1 MILVESIGIAFSQ
14 LWANKIRS
22 TLTLLGMLIGVGSVV
37 GIVSISEGMRRM
49 VYEEFGKLGG
59 ANFIYV
65 VPQEYENKDGRMVP
79 IARFEPLTMKDVKR
93 TQKASDRIEVIL
105 PMLPTGADVRSGKA
119 SFQAEVEGTIPD
131 YVDAYGWNVES
142 GRFLR
147 ESDVSA
153 NRRVAV
159 IGQRVVKEVFGE
171 RQPVGQEI
179 KIRDQRFKV
188 VGVMEDRQIF
198 GQDWGNK
205 IMVPVTTSQ
214 KRLLGVKRI
223 AALFVY
229 TKSPDDAPIV
239 EPLVRKELQRW
250 HGQDAKYEFRSGKGI
265 LDQVEQTILV
275 MKMVTGG
282 IAGIS
287 LLVGG
292 IGIMNIMLVSVTER
306 TREIGIR
313 KALGAR
319 PGTLLAQFVI
329 EAVVLSLF
337 GGALGVG
344 LGISLGLGISAAIEH
359 FAEFPFPSVVSSSS
373 VVLALVV
380 STVIGLFFGIFP
392 AARAARLDPVEA
404 LSFE

>member
-1 MILVESIGIAFSQ
+1 MILLESIGIALSQ

-49 VYEEFGKLGG
+49 VYEEFGKIVG

-65 VPQEYENKDGRMVP
+65 GPREWVNKDGRWVRV
-79 IARFEPLTMKDVKR
+79 ARFEPLTMKDVSYVAGLSK
-93 TQKASDRIEVIL
+93 QIDAVL
-105 PMLPTGADVRSGKA
+105 PALGRGGDVRHGKA
-119 SFQAEVEGTIPD
+119 TFGASVEATIPD
-131 YVDAYGWNVES
+131 YSRAFDWKVEE
-142 GRFLR
+142 GRFLVD
-147 ESDVSA
+147 SDLAS
-153 NRRVAV
+153 NRSVAV
-159 IGQRVVKEVFGE
+159 VGQKVVSEIYGD
-171 RQPVGQEI
+171 RNPVGLEI
-179 KIRDQRFKV
+179 KINGRRHDV
-188 VGVMEDRQIF
+188 VGVMEERSMF
-198 GQDWGNK
+198 GNDWGNRV
-205 IMVPVTTSQ
+205 IVPVTTAQ
-214 KRLLGVKRI
+214 RRLFGIKSI
-223 AALFVY
+223 AGLFVY
-229 TKSPDDAPIV
+229 TKTPDDVAGV
-239 EPLVRKELQRW
+239 MPLIDSGLKRR
-250 HGQDAKYEFRSGKGI
+250 HGRDAIYEMQSGKGI
-265 LDQVEQTILV
+265 LDQVEQTIVV
-275 MKMVTGG
+275 MKLVTGG
-282 IAGIS
+282 IAAIS

-319 PGTLLAQFVI
+319 PLTLLSQFVM

-359 FAEFPFPSVVSSSS
+359 FAEWPFPSVVSSSS
-373 VVLALVV
+373 VVMALGI
-380 STVIGLFFGIFP
+380 STAIGLFFGIFP

>member
-1 MILVESIGIAFSQ
+1 MEDVELV
-14 LWANKIRS
+14 
-22 TLTLLGMLIGVGSVV
+22 
-37 GIVSISEGMRRM
+37 
-49 VYEEFGKLGG
+49 KL
-59 ANFIYV
+59 
-65 VPQEYENKDGRMVP
+65 
-79 IARFEPLTMKDVKR
+79 
-93 TQKASDRIEVIL
+93 ASDRIDVIL
-105 PMLPTGADVRSGKA
+105 PLLPMSADVRVGKSSYKA
-119 SFQAEVEGTIPD
+119 QIEGTIP
-131 YVDAYGWNVES
+131 AYAKAYDWKVEQ
-142 GRFLR
+142 GRFLL
-147 ESDVSA
+147 DTDISA

-159 IGQRVVKEVFGE
+159 IGQKVVEEVFGS
-171 RQPVGQEI
+171 RLAVGREM
-179 KIRDQRFKV
+179 KIQGQRYDV
-188 VGVMEDRQIF
+188 IGVMAERKIF
-198 GQDWGNK
+198 GQDWGDR
-205 IMVPVTTSQ
+205 VLLPVTTTQ

-223 AALFVY
+223 AGLFLY
-229 TKSPDDAPIV
+229 TKSPDDAPTV
-239 EPLVRKELQRW
+239 QPLVLQELRQR
-250 HGQDAKYEFRSGKGI
+250 HGREAEYEIQSGKGI
-265 LDQVEQTILV
+265 LDQVEKTIMV

-319 PGTLLAQFVI
+319 PLTLLAQFIV

-344 LGISLGLGISAAIEH
+344 LGVSLGLGISAAIEH

-373 VVLALVV
+373 VVLALAI
-380 STVIGLFFGIFP
+380 STAIGLFFGIFP

>member
-1 MILVESIGIAFSQ
+1 MILLESIGIAFSQ

-65 VPQEYENKDGRMVP
+65 VPREWVNRDGRWVRL
-79 IARFEPLTMKDVKR
+79 AHFEPLTMEDVELVKL
-93 TQKASDRIEVIL
+93 ASDRIDVIL
-105 PMLPTGADVRSGKA
+105 PLLPMSADVRVGKSSYKA
-119 SFQAEVEGTIPD
+119 QIEGTIP
-131 YVDAYGWNVES
+131 AYAKAYDWKVEQ
-142 GRFLR
+142 GRFLL
-147 ESDVSA
+147 DTDISA

-159 IGQRVVKEVFGE
+159 IGQKVVEEVFGS
-171 RQPVGQEI
+171 RLAVGREM
-179 KIRDQRFKV
+179 KIQGQRYDV
-188 VGVMEDRQIF
+188 IGVMAERKIF
-198 GQDWGNK
+198 GQDWGDR
-205 IMVPVTTSQ
+205 VLLPVTTTQ

-223 AALFVY
+223 AGLFLY
-229 TKSPDDAPIV
+229 TKSPDDAPTV
-239 EPLVRKELQRW
+239 QPLVLQELRQR
-250 HGQDAKYEFRSGKGI
+250 HGREAEYEIQSGKGI
-265 LDQVEQTILV
+265 LDQVEKTIMV

-319 PGTLLAQFVI
+319 PLTLLAQFIV

-344 LGISLGLGISAAIEH
+344 LGVSLGLGISAAIEH

-373 VVLALVV
+373 VVLALAI
-380 STVIGLFFGIFP
+380 STAIGLFFGIFP

>member
-1 MILVESIGIAFSQ
+1 MILLEAIGIAISQ
-14 LWANKIRS
+14 LWANKVRS
-22 TLTLLGMLIGVGSVV
+22 ALTLLGMLIGVGSVV

-65 VPQEYENKDGRMVP
+65 VPREWVNRDGRWVRL
-79 IARFEPLTMKDVKR
+79 ARFEPLTMEDVR
-93 TQKASDRIEVIL
+93 RAESVSDRIEVVL
-105 PMLPTGADVRSGKA
+105 PMLPTGADATAGKA
-119 SFQAEVEGTIPD
+119 SFSVQVEGTIPAYASAYD
-131 YVDAYGWNVES
+131 WHVDS
-142 GRFLR
+142 GRFLL
-147 ESDVSA
+147 DGDISA
-153 NRRVAV
+153 RRRVAV
-159 IGQRVVKEVFGE
+159 IGQKVVEEIFGK
-171 RQPVGQEI
+171 RPALGREI
-179 KIRDQRFKV
+179 KIRGQRFDV
-188 VGVMEDRQIF
+188 VGVMEERKIF
-198 GQDWGNK
+198 NQDWGNRVL
-205 IMVPVTTSQ
+205 IPVSTAQ
-214 KRLLGVKRI
+214 KRLMGVKHI
-223 AALFVY
+223 SGLFVY
-229 TKSPDDAPIV
+229 TKTPDDAPIV
-239 EPLVRKELQRW
+239 EPLIVQELRRW
-250 HGQDAKYEFRSGKGI
+250 HGRDAEYQVQSGKGI
-265 LDQVEQTILV
+265 LDQVEQTIMV

-319 PGTLLAQFVI
+319 PLTLLTQFII

-344 LGISLGLGISAAIEH
+344 LGVSLGLGISAAIEH
-359 FAEFPFPSVVSSSS
+359 FAEFPFPSVVSSGS
-373 VVLALVV
+373 VVLALGI
-380 STVIGLFFGIFP
+380 STAIGLFFGIFP